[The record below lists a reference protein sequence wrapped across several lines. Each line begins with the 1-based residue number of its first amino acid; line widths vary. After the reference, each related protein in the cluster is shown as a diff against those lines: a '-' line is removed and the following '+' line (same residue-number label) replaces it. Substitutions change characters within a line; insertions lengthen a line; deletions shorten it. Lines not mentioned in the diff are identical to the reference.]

1 MRKSIKKLKFL
12 VILSFVF
19 ACLFSGCDAIYDAV
33 ASILPELTEEEPPL
47 QTTTADNYVYILQSI
62 IVEQEPLKKIYK
74 TGENLSTEGI
84 IVKAKYEDNYGKILY
99 SDVSNLV
106 IYSGFKSDKDY
117 EFLEVTV
124 TYSENGITVSA
135 VFTVSVFKNYIQVE
149 SMTLSETSFELG
161 LGNSKQLFTTVKP
174 DNASSKSVRW
184 ESSDNSIASVNQEG
198 IVTAIKEGTVTITA
212 TSRDNSDIK
221 ASCTV
226 ISKYYHAEKVK
237 INKADEQV
245 RIEIEKS
252 YNLSAIVEP
261 ELAPQQVIWS
271 SSDEKIATVSQNG
284 VVSAHKLGTAIITA
298 TSADRTDVKDSCEIE
313 VFKYDV
319 ESLVLDKKELN
330 ILVHTTG
337 ELSAEIGPENATYK
351 DYVWSSSDESVA
363 TVDQNGVINALKV
376 GKTTIMVISV
386 DNEDIKDSCEV
397 TVFKYDVENIILNTT
412 ELNLFVD
419 TFETLSVTIEPE
431 NATYKDYVWTSSDEN
446 VAIISD
452 EGVVTAVN
460 GGDAEITVTSVDNPE
475 VKAVCKIT
483 VTQIDSL
490 EPQDYQIGDVI
501 LKNGTFVSYDDVDQ
515 MTDAQ
520 KSMAVAVIYG
530 YKTELTET
538 GTESYALGVG
548 LDYSNNLAWCSSSSP
563 GYNMD
568 FEGLQSSYI
577 DNYVYDENG
586 NEKKV
591 YQFTG
596 NVDGSDDWE
605 YICSMDSVGTAD
617 SATYYPAWNYVI
629 NYGKNKQFKGFYKN
643 NWYMPSMKELY
654 KLYQSS
660 NEINNLLQL
669 LCGKELISNN
679 KEQYFL
685 TSSTYSRNGIWYF
698 YSCTERLKYFRKISK
713 TDTSY
718 SYITPTSYIT
728 PIKTFPC
735 SVIHYE
741 DYVTNTITVTYPSF
755 TQSSIKLTSSTDEDG
770 NYTFTVAPSNT
781 NGQLEE
787 AATYRWVLDTTPFT
801 SSQMQSGSQVSEDE
815 TSLMLSRSYLS
826 SLVSGKHVITVLQQ
840 IQNGDFFDAC
850 CYIDITYG
858 SESNFTPQGNPITVV
873 LPVYNTSE
881 LNITAQ
887 QNNDG
892 SYTFTAED
900 SNSGRAY
907 IKYTWLLDNTLLPMT
922 EATLELDSSQIER
935 LTMGSHLITLI
946 AQTSDGEYFDAQCY
960 IKKYENEQMPDD
972 YKLIAPVI
980 YLSGKVIKW
989 AAVPYATSYKIY
1001 KYSCDEDLD
1010 VANID
1015 FSLFSFEQ
1023 STSIRKFSIPKPDSQ
1038 YDYYAVKTSY
1048 RNQESEEISNV
1059 VKVAKENYPEL
1070 TESHNGAYYFTENDG
1085 VWSTNN
1091 QGLDSTV
1098 AQSQWILSSSETIE
1112 IDWSVSSES
1121 GYDKLTITVNGIIKV
1136 NNVSGS
1142 ESGTIS
1148 ISSDSETIIVATYS
1162 KDGSSS
1168 SGSDSATLT
1177 FRF

>member
-1 MRKSIKKLKFL
+1 MMKKKFYIKITRIITVVLFYLCLTGCDSLYDSVFDKFL
-12 VILSFVF
+12 QDTIESETQYEQSNVEIRTLQSIYIKDNQIKTVYGIGDEFSTENIFVF
-19 ACLFSGCDAIYDAV
+19 AKYSNEN
-33 ASILPELTEEEPPL
+33 ELDVT
-47 QTTTADNYVYILQSI
+47 DYVS
-62 IVEQEPLKKIYK
+62 
-74 TGENLSTEGI
+74 
-84 IVKAKYEDNYGKILY
+84 
-99 SDVSNLV
+99 
-106 IYSGFKSDKDY
+106 YSGFSSS
-117 EFLEVTV
+117 EENAEIIITV
-124 TYSENGITVSA
+124 SYSENGVTVSTTFTVA
-135 VFTVSVFKNYIQVE
+135 VFNNYIRVQSLV
-149 SMTLSETSFELG
+149 FEEDYKNSVIG
-161 LGNSKQLFTTVKP
+161 LGNSRQLQVTVLP
-174 DNASSKSVRW
+174 ENANVKTVNW
-184 ESSDNSIASVNQEG
+184 KSSDSSIASVTKDG
-198 IVTAIKEGTVTITA
+198 IVTALKEGFVTITA
-212 TSRDNSDIK
+212 ISVDNPEVTAECSVE
-221 ASCTV
+221 A
-226 ISKYYHAEKVK
+226 KYYHAESVV

-245 RIEIEKS
+245 RIEIEKT

-351 DYVWSSSDESVA
+351 DYVWSSSDENVA

-376 GKTTIMVISV
+376 GKTTIAVTSV

-397 TVFKYDVENIILNTT
+397 TVFKYNVENIILNTT

-452 EGVVTAVN
+452 DGLVTAVN
-460 GGDAEITVTSVDNPE
+460 GGEAELTVTSVDNPE
-475 VKAVCKIT
+475 VKDICRVT

-490 EPQDYQIGDVI
+490 EPQNYQIGDVI

-515 MTDAQ
+515 MTDVQ

-530 YKTELTET
+530 YKTELMET

-568 FEGLQSSYI
+568 FEELYSSSTY
-577 DNYVYDENG
+577 DYVYDENG
-586 NEKKV
+586 SRHYI
-591 YQFTG
+591 YQFSG
-596 NVDGSDDWE
+596 NTDGSDAWE

-617 SATYYPAWNYVI
+617 PATYYPAWNYVI

-643 NWYMPSMKELY
+643 NWYMPSLKEIS
-654 KLYQSS
+654 KLYQSL
-660 NEINNLLQL
+660 NKINNLLQA
-669 LCGKELISNN
+669 CGGKKLTNN
-679 KEQYFL
+679 YYEQYFL
-685 TSSTYSRNGIWYF
+685 TSSTCSNNYIWSLYT
-698 YSCTERLKYFRKISK
+698 YDERIMEFEEISK
-713 TDTSY
+713 AKTSY
-718 SYITPTSYIT
+718 SYIIPL
-728 PIKTFPC
+728 KAFPC

-755 TQSSIKLTSSTDEDG
+755 TQSSIKLTSSTDDDG
-770 NYTFTVAPSNT
+770 NYTFTVAPSTT

-787 AATYRWVLDTTPFT
+787 GATYRWVLDTTLFT
-801 SSQMQSGSQVSEDE
+801 SSQMPSDSQLSEDG
-815 TSLMLSRSYLS
+815 TSLILPRSYLS

-840 IQNGDFFDAC
+840 TQNGDFFDAC

-858 SESNFTPQGNPITVV
+858 SESNFTPQGNPVTVV

-892 SYTFTAED
+892 SYTFTVED
-900 SNSGRAY
+900 SNSGRVY
-907 IKYTWLLDNTLLPMT
+907 TKYTWLLDSTLLPT
-922 EATLELDSSQIER
+922 TGTTLELDSSQIER
-935 LTMGSHLITLI
+935 LTMGSHLITLV

-972 YKLIAPVI
+972 YKLLAPVI

-1001 KYSCDEDLD
+1001 KYSCNEDLD
-1010 VANID
+1010 TANID

-1038 YDYYAVKTSY
+1038 YDYYVVKTSY

-1070 TESHNGAYYFTENDG
+1070 TESHNGTYYFTENDG
-1085 VWSTNN
+1085 VWCSNN
-1091 QGLDSTV
+1091 QGLDGTV
-1098 AQSQWILSSSETIE
+1098 AQSQWSFSSSGTIE

-1121 GYDKLTITVNGIIKV
+1121 GFDNLTITVNGIIKV
-1136 NNVSGS
+1136 NNASGS
-1142 ESGTIS
+1142 DSGTIS

-1168 SGSDSATLT
+1168 NGSDSATLT